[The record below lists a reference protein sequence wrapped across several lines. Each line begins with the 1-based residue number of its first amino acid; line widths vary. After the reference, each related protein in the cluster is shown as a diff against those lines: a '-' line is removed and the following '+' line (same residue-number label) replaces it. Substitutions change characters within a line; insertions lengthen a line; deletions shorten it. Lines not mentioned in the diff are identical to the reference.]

1 MIFLIMSATVVFTVK
16 VLSSTP
22 VRIGVVITAFASLVV
37 AFPPVIRAL
46 EPQAPA
52 TPPPAVVH
60 PTPEQSS
67 APAQAGA

>member
-22 VRIGVVITAFASLVV
+22 ARIGVVITAFASLVV

-52 TPPPAVVH
+52 APSPAVVH
-60 PTPEQSS
+60 PTPQQSS